1 MNMNFVTN
9 QLRKLIVQLEQRK
22 KDAKEAG
29 QHVLDHVDELY
40 YDGKIAAFD
49 ETLKLLSEL
58 EDSLP
63 V

>member
-29 QHVLDHVDELY
+29 QHVLDPVDELY

-49 ETLKLLSEL
+49 ETLELLSEF
-58 EDSLP
+58 EDSLL